1 MTFIRAMTYTRL
13 EVEMKKGSVE
23 KIKVKMRGNVDNYS
37 VGQEIEV
44 SEDEAVKLLSLGY
57 AIKIDAPVKAEE

>member
-1 MTFIRAMTYTRL
+1 MFTRAMTYTRL
-13 EVEMKKGSVE
+13 EVEMKKESVE
-23 KIKVKMRGNVDNYS
+23 KIKVKMRGNVGNYS
-37 VGQEIEV
+37 AGQEIEV

>member
-1 MTFIRAMTYTRL
+1 MRKESF
-13 EVEMKKGSVE
+13 E
-23 KIKVKMRGNVDNYS
+23 KIRLKMRGNVGNYS
-37 VGQEIEV
+37 AGQEIEV